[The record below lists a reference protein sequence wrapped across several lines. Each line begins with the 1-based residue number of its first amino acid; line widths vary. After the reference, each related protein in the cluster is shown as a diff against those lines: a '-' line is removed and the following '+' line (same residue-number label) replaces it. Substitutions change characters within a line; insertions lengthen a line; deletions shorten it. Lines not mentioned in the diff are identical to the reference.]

1 VLCHWQQKALLLT
14 PPARVTRCEGT
25 AWQVRVLSADV
36 GRKEEVIREL
46 RAKMRPMEEVQAALE
61 ANHLALSQSKSA
73 LSKARAD
80 VERKEHVAATAKT
93 RANSGPLTSYDP

>member
-1 VLCHWQQKALLLT
+1 M
-14 PPARVTRCEGT
+14 TRCEGT
-25 AWQVRVLSADV
+25 ASQVRVLSADV

-61 ANHLALSQSKSA
+61 AKDLALSQSKSA
-73 LSKARAD
+73 LCKARAD